1 MNPGSTNVQGVK
13 LLAAV
18 TGSSGGG
25 AEGDDATS
33 VFFGEGNGVYRVV
46 NLAFFLRSF
55 FQA

>member
-46 NLAFFLRSF
+46 NLAFFLGSF